1 MPDDFYTLIVVP
13 SDGKTVKKLSLSVK
27 SLLHVAAFF
36 GVILLI
42 ASYLAYDYINI
53 QREKLELARLRT
65 QTREQK
71 VQIEGLVAKVDQFN
85 TKMEE
90 LRQIDKKIRI
100 IANLENRKDKEQLL
114 GIGGPVETENRV
126 NARLSGDSKALI
138 DSIDKNVE
146 QLSKDADS
154 QERSFTELLEFLRKQ
169 KSIMASTPSVW
180 PVMGWVT
187 SNFGARISPFTHS
200 REFHTGIDIAT
211 RVGNSIKSPA
221 DGVVV
226 EAGYQSGMGN
236 SIKIN
241 HGHGFSTWYG
251 HLSRMTVIQG
261 SSVKRGDVIG
271 FVGTSG
277 RSTGSHLHYG
287 VYINNV
293 AVNPRRYLN

>member
-13 SDGKTVKKLSLSVK
+13 SDGKTVKKISLSAK
-27 SLLHVAAFF
+27 SLLRFAAFI
-36 GVILLI
+36 GVVLLV
-42 ASYLAYDYINI
+42 AGFLAYDYINI
-53 QREKLELARLRT
+53 QREKFELARLRS
-65 QTREQK
+65 QTKEQK
-71 VQIEGLVAKVDQFN
+71 AQIEGLVAKVDQFS

-100 IANLENRKDKEQLL
+100 IANLENRKDKGQLL
-114 GIGGPVETENRV
+114 GIGGPVDTENRI
-126 NARLSGDSKALI
+126 NARLNGDNKALI

-154 QERSFTELLEFLRKQ
+154 QERSFTELLEFLKKQ
-169 KSIMASTPSVW
+169 KSIKAATPSIW
-180 PVMGWVT
+180 PVMGWIT
-187 SNFGARISPFTHS
+187 SGFGTRTSPFTGA

-211 RVGNSIKSPA
+211 RAGNPIKAPA
-221 DGVVV
+221 DGVVA

-236 SIKIN
+236 SIKID
-241 HGHGFSTWYG
+241 HGHGLSSWYG
-251 HLSRMTVIQG
+251 HLSRMTVVQG

-271 FVGTSG
+271 YVGSSG

-293 AVNPRRYLN
+293 AVNPKRYLN